1 MNHKEENAMT
11 FSFSRRSKQFPSYGP
26 VLLHLGE
33 KWGKRVKPVKI
44 VGVIGFFEETDYH
57 NGTVEINRE
66 FCTGSNHSIDGSSY
80 DSFATTYDDFLEV
93 FQGNI
98 LDKNGTR
105 VGPWTKIYVTLELVF
120 RRLATSDIPYNG
132 PSIDDNC
139 VVRATSVP
147 ASKVHK

>member
-1 MNHKEENAMT
+1 M
-11 FSFSRRSKQFPSYGP
+11 RRLSLTYD
-26 VLLHLGE
+26 
-33 KWGKRVKPVKI
+33 GKRV
-44 VGVIGFFEETDYH
+44 VGVIGFFEETDYR
-57 NGTVEINRE
+57 NGTVVINRE
-66 FCTGSNHSIDGSSY
+66 RCTGSNHSIDGSSY

-93 FQGNI
+93 YQGNI

-105 VGPWTKIYVTLELVF
+105 VGPWTKIYFTLELVF